1 MSLMNF
7 SSEESCQ
14 LRAACLTAALKVE
27 SDLTAAVMKA
37 EGLVAWVMSGAKQPT
52 LHRCTIADSGLI
64 VTRESSSQDLY
75 Q

>member
-1 MSLMNF
+1 MSLKDF
-7 SSEESCQ
+7 SSEETTE
-14 LRAACLTAALKVE
+14 LRAICLKAALKVE

-52 LHRCTIADSGLI
+52 IHRCTIEDSGLI
-64 VTRESSSQDLY
+64 ITRPPSSADLY